1 MVDVAPG
8 RRGGGVG
15 HDLEGQHVAA
25 GAGGVGGE
33 GADVEALV
41 VVGGRLDRDGE
52 AVLRGRRVGCRLV
65 SSDRS
70 ALVVVQLLVVVGTV
84 EGRGSDKFC
93 GVCGGWRSA
102 ADESLKGGD
111 IDSLLCVH

>member
-15 HDLEGQHVAA
+15 HVLEGQHVAA

-70 ALVVVQLLVVVGTV
+70 ALVVVQLLVVVGVV
-84 EGRGSDKFC
+84 EGRGSDKFLWGLWRVAVCC
-93 GVCGGWRSA
+93 GRIAEGRRY
-102 ADESLKGGD
+102 
-111 IDSLLCVH
+111 